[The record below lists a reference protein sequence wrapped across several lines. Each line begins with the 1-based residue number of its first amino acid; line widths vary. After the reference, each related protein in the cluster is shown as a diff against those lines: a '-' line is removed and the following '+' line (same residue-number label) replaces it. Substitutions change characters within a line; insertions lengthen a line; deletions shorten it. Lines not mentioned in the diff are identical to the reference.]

1 MRWFKSR
8 KAGLKKKH
16 PTASDGELVQQTRND
31 WTALKPE
38 RQLLWVRKVRAAATG
53 GNAPTAPRVLLKAG
67 DPVPPVLWGH
77 HKGSEV
83 LLAERGLLPLGGLRA
98 TCDSAKAHAADNR
111 CCCKRLLSTQAIRT
125 HTFPSLSTQPHPA
138 SSSPTQPHPTPP
150 QSIPFH
156 PIPPHPVPSCPI
168 PISAR
173 FPKRVLGTR
182 TSGRGWWAP
191 LPLSPEVP
199 LRAQLDRALLGRGEE
214 VRAPALRLHSLCVAH
229 LRPHCAEPDSR

>member
-38 RQLLWVRKVRAAATG
+38 RQLLWVRKMRAAATG

-138 SSSPTQPHPTPP
+138 SSSPTQPHPAPPNPTPIHSFPSHPTPP
-150 QSIPFH
+150 RPILSH
-156 PIPPHPVPSCPI
+156 PNLS
-168 PISAR
+168 PISKTSAR
-173 FPKRVLGTR
+173 HSNEWSRVVGTAASFSR
-182 TSGRGWWAP
+182 STTASSTGSSAIGARRRSTRAGTAATLSLRCALAP
-191 LPLSPEVP
+191 P
-199 LRAQLDRALLGRGEE
+199 LR
-214 VRAPALRLHSLCVAH
+214 
-229 LRPHCAEPDSR
+229 